1 MNRNRREILL
11 KALKVFDVLVMVF
24 SFAISTYVV
33 SYEYGNIS
41 FSEFLTM
48 RVKVQN
54 FAIFIG
60 FIFIWHMIFS
70 LLKAYH
76 SKRLSNRWEEIR
88 NIIKATTI
96 GTIVILGIAILFR
109 IRMVTP
115 VFLGTFWVAS
125 SGVTILSRLFLRCVL
140 ELIRIYGRNL
150 RNMLIV
156 GTNPRAVRFARKIET
171 RPELGYRII
180 GFVDDE
186 WKGFG
191 NFQNAGYTL
200 VADFNKLPLFLR
212 DNVIDEVVIALPINS
227 LYNRA
232 SSIIALCEKQ
242 GIIVRYLSDI
252 FNSKLSRS
260 VSEQLGGI
268 PLLSHYTGAMN
279 GWPLLIK
286 RLLDF
291 TLAIILLFL
300 LLPLFLLIPLLIKI
314 TSTGPVFFVQ
324 ERVGLSKRRFRL
336 YKFRTMVS
344 DAEKMQSELEQ
355 FNEVSGPVFKINDDP
370 RITKVGKLL
379 RKTSLDELPQL
390 FNVLRG
396 DMSLVGPRPLPERDY
411 NGFDHDWHRRRFSVR
426 PGITC
431 LWQIGGRN
439 GIPFD
444 RWMELDME
452 YIDNW
457 SLWMDLKIL
466 LGTIPAVLKG
476 SGAA

>member
-1 MNRNRREILL
+1 MIPDRRKILL
-11 KALKVFDVLVMVF
+11 KALQVFDVLVMVF

-70 LLKAYH
+70 LLKVYH
-76 SKRLSNRWEEIR
+76 SKRLSSRWEEIG

-96 GTIVILGIAILFR
+96 GTSVILGMAILFR
-109 IRMVTP
+109 IRMFTP

-125 SGVTILSRLFLRCVL
+125 SGVTILSRLFLRYVMG
-140 ELIRIYGRNL
+140 LIRIYGRNL
-150 RNMLIV
+150 RNMLII

-171 RPELGYRII
+171 RPELGYRLV
-180 GFVDDE
+180 GFVDDG

-212 DNVIDEVVIALPINS
+212 DHVVDEVVIALPINS
-227 LYNRA
+227 HYNQA

-252 FNSKLSRS
+252 FNSKLARS
-260 VSEQLGGI
+260 VSEHLGDI

-291 TLAIILLFL
+291 TLSIILFLL
-300 LLPLFLLIPLLIKI
+300 LLPLFLLITLLIKI
-314 TSTGPVFFVQ
+314 TSTGPVLFVQ

-336 YKFRTMVS
+336 YKFRTMVP

-411 NGFDHDWHRRRFSVR
+411 NGFDHDWHRRRFSVC

-431 LWQIGGRN
+431 LWQISGRN
-439 GIPFD
+439 NISFD

-452 YIDNW
+452 YIDHW
-457 SLWMDLKIL
+457 SLWLDLKIL

-476 SGAA
+476 RGAA

>member
-1 MNRNRREILL
+1 MIPYRRKILI
-11 KALKVFDVLVMVF
+11 KALMVFDLLVMVF
-24 SFAISTYVV
+24 SFATSTYIV

-41 FSEFLTM
+41 FNEFLTM

-54 FAIFIG
+54 FVIFLG

-70 LLKAYH
+70 LLKIYN
-76 SKRLSNRWEEIR
+76 SKRLTSRWEEIG
-88 NIIKATTI
+88 NIIKATTL
-96 GTIVILGIAILFR
+96 GTIVILGMAILFR

-115 VFLGTFWVAS
+115 VFLTTFWVAS
-125 SGVTILSRLFLRCVL
+125 SGVTILIRLVLRYVMG
-140 ELIRIYGRNL
+140 LIRIYGRNL

-156 GTNPRAVRFARKIET
+156 GTNHRAVRFARKIAM
-171 RPELGYRII
+171 RPELGYRLV
-180 GFVDDE
+180 GFADDE
-186 WKGFG
+186 WKGIG
-191 NFQNAGYTL
+191 NFQNTGYTL
-200 VADFNKLPLFLR
+200 VADFNKLPIFLR
-212 DNVIDEVVIALPINS
+212 DHVVDEVVIALPINS
-227 LYNRA
+227 YYNRA
-232 SSIIALCEKQ
+232 SNIIALCEKQ

-252 FNSKLSRS
+252 FNTKMARS

-279 GWPLLIK
+279 GWALLIK

-291 TLAIILLFL
+291 TISMILLL
-300 LLPLFLLIPLLIKI
+300 LLMPLFLLITLLIKI

-324 ERVGLSKRRFRL
+324 ERVGLGKRRFRL
-336 YKFRTMVS
+336 YKFRTMVP

-355 FNEVSGPVFKINDDP
+355 LNEVSGPVFKISDDP

-396 DMSLVGPRPLPERDY
+396 DMSLVGPRPLPVRDY
-411 NGFDHDWHRRRFSVR
+411 NGFNHDWHRRRFSVR

-431 LWQIGGRN
+431 LWQISGRN

-452 YIDNW
+452 YIDHW
-457 SLWMDLKIL
+457 SLWLDLKIL

-476 SGAA
+476 SGAS